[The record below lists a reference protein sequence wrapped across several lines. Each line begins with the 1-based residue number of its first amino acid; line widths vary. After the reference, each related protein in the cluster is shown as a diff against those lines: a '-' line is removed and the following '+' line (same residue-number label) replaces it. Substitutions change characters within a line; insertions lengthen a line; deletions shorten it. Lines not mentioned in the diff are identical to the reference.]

1 MRARVAALRRARG
14 EGQQDTSPGANED
27 EVDGPRGHVEELVE
41 DMLDKEEKKVGGGKI
56 GTKKLK
62 RIQEKAEKKAAREV

>member
-1 MRARVAALRRARG
+1 
-14 EGQQDTSPGANED
+14 
-27 EVDGPRGHVEELVE
+27 
-41 DMLDKEEKKVGGGKI
+41 MLDKEEKKVGGGKI